1 MRHVTDGELH
11 AYLDGALDL
20 LPQDRG
26 EEVRNHIASCPA
38 CSERLQDEEHLRSQ
52 AERVLRSPDL
62 GEVALPTFEELRERA
77 EAPGV
82 DPLLQKTES
91 NSGIHYRG
99 PMKGLPLAWAA
110 TIVLALGVGWMGGQ
124 VWRTLPGGR
133 VSSLAPG
140 EQSPAQ
146 IANRDVDSPGAG
158 DFQPVRSESRQDLSA
173 AATPSVAEEE
183 VGELPP
189 SVTLPGGVRD
199 AQRRTAAQAPVAAPP
214 SPDLNLLE
222 SRQADSMTVLGE
234 RPRIIDSAASANS
247 AIALEELVVTG
258 APVSPKPA
266 RALASTITALEE
278 AGVPG
283 ASISAARF
291 KADSVGFLGVN
302 TDSEENSLAVRGFRV
317 VSIEW
322 EERVVG
328 EKALLIRQLLSPG
341 DTLELR
347 YLGMLLGTD
356 ADPLG
361 RGEGGIPKEE
371 APGGRVYANIL
382 EASLAPGWNQVV
394 MELGR
399 SLLVARAP
407 IPEADLKALLKT
419 LHQR

>member
-26 EEVRNHIASCPA
+26 EEVRDHISSCPV

-52 AERVLRSPDL
+52 AEMVLGSSDL

-77 EAPGV
+77 EAPGS
-82 DPLLQKTES
+82 DPLLQTRES
-91 NSGIHYRG
+91 NSGVHYRG
-99 PMKGLPLAWAA
+99 PVKGLPLAWAA

-146 IANRDVDSPGAG
+146 YADRDVDSSGAG
-158 DFQPVRSESRQDLSA
+158 VFQPTRSESREDLSA
-173 AATPSVAEEE
+173 ASTPSVAEEE
-183 VGELPP
+183 VGVPP
-189 SVTLPGGVRD
+189 SATPPEGVRE
-199 AQRRTAAQAPVAAPP
+199 AQRRAVAQDPVAARP
-214 SPDLNLLE
+214 SPDFTLLE
-222 SRQADSMTVLGE
+222 SRQADSGTVMGE
-234 RPRIIDSAASANS
+234 GDRITDSAALANS
-247 AIALEELVVTG
+247 AIALDELVVTG
-258 APVSPKPA
+258 APVSPTRGVTSA
-266 RALASTITALEE
+266 AIALDELAVTA
-278 AGVPG
+278 
-283 ASISAARF
+283 ASISAARV
-291 KADSVGFLGVN
+291 KSDSVGYVGVT
-302 TDSEENSLAVRGFRV
+302 TDFEENSLAVRGFRV

-361 RGEGGIPKEE
+361 RGEGGIPREE
-371 APGGRVYANIL
+371 APGGRVYANVL
-382 EASLAPGWNQVV
+382 EASLAPGWHQVV

-419 LHQR
+419 LHKM